1 VGDYIHVLYDG
12 IMTRSLPAQVYAQK
26 IGCYKTTGTVSELTE
41 SGFLLT
47 TETDVVQVNADAAL
61 LDGMENG
68 TCRCRRCCGQI
79 RALRRATSSKARAS
93 IFRRTDRKRRSA
105 GFLPC

>member
-1 VGDYIHVLYDG
+1 
-12 IMTRSLPAQVYAQK
+12 MYAQK
-26 IGCYKTTGTVSELTE
+26 SGCYKTTGTVSELTE

-68 TCRCRRCCGQI
+68 MTVTVYSNGAMTMSLPGQI
-79 RALRRATSSKARAS
+79 SAEKIVKAE
-93 IFRRTDRKRRSA
+93 
-105 GFLPC
+105 

>member
-1 VGDYIHVLYDG
+1 MRPVEKEIWHNSSEATITIISGAPSPNCS
-12 IMTRSLPAQVYAQK
+12 SLPVKKAIKV
-26 IGCYKTTGTVSELTE
+26 TTGTVSELTE

-68 TCRCRRCCGQI
+68 MTVTVYSNGAMTMSLPGQI
-79 RALRRATSSKARAS
+79 GAEKIVKAE
-93 IFRRTDRKRRSA
+93 
-105 GFLPC
+105 